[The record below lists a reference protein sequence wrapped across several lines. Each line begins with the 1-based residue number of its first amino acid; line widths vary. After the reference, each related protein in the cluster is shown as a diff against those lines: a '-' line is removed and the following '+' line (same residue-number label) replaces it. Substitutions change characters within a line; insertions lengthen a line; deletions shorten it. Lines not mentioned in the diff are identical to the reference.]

1 MKGLRRI
8 LTLRSEPPRAEA
20 DRKRHDHEE
29 GVAEGAQ
36 SGRIGTPC
44 CINDGGRGLAYRP
57 SEAYGERIHKWLPFL
72 VEERQGFPP
81 RIKQILT
88 RAAQACLIKPNARK
102 AYPLAP
108 SRVRP
113 ATIRGP
119 HLRIGH
125 RRLIHTRKGRCG
137 GQMSAIE
144 AVVITALGTAAAV
157 VWALCLEAWDKK
169 SR

>member
-1 MKGLRRI
+1 MRHSCVLESASLWRGQATRRVRWGSPRATFSA
-8 LTLRSEPPRAEA
+8 LCSEPPRAER

-88 RAAQACLIKPNARK
+88 RAAQACLIKPNAR
-102 AYPLAP
+102 
-108 SRVRP
+108 
-113 ATIRGP
+113 
-119 HLRIGH
+119 
-125 RRLIHTRKGRCG
+125 
-137 GQMSAIE
+137 
-144 AVVITALGTAAAV
+144 
-157 VWALCLEAWDKK
+157 
-169 SR
+169 